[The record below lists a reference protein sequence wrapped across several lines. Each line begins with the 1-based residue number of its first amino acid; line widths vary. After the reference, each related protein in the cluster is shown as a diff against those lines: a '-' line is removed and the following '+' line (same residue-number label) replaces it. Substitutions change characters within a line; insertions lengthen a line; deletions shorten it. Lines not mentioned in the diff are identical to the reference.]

1 MSVTPVGER
10 LCARFGVEYRYAVHF
25 TRDVL
30 DPANPTL
37 ADAVPAGERPV
48 VLPVLDRGLVACHPT
63 VPARLDAYARRHS
76 ERLRL
81 AGPALVLPGGEAV
94 KEDARHVEAI
104 LAAIAARAVDRHSY
118 VLAVGGGALLD
129 VAGYAAAVAHRGV
142 RLLRVPTT
150 TLAQND
156 AGVGVKNGV
165 NAYGRKNF
173 LGTFAP
179 PAAVINDGCF
189 LPTLCDRDW
198 RAGAAEAVKVA
209 VLCDADFFAALETLA
224 PAVVARDLDA
234 MVVLVRRCAELHVAH
249 IVAGGDPFELG
260 SARPLDFGHW
270 AAHRLERLSGLE
282 LRHGEAVAVGMAL
295 DCTYARL
302 AGLLPATV
310 CARVLALLAAFGL
323 PLYAPELEHPGLLD
337 GLAEFRQHL
346 GGPLT
351 LTLASALGASVEVH
365 RVDLGLMR
373 RAVRELRAGAGAPRE
388 ATATP
393 ATRVPAKV
401 AAAAGRAALD
411 VAVSA
416 AAGAPLDGAA
426 TPGRWTGG
434 PARTGV
440 LDHVGH
446 VDDPL

>member
-1 MSVTPVGER
+1 MSTCPSVVGER

-30 DPANPTL
+30 HPANPTL
-37 ADAVPAGERPV
+37 ADAIPAGERPV

-94 KEDARHVEAI
+94 KEDPRHVETI

-179 PAAVINDGCF
+179 PAAVIDDELF

-209 VLCDADFFAALETLA
+209 VLRDADFFAALEALA
-224 PAVVARDLDA
+224 PAVVARDLGA
-234 MVVLVRRCAELHVAH
+234 MVALVRRCAELHVAH

-282 LRHGEAVAVGMAL
+282 LRHGEAVAIGIAL

-302 AGLLPATV
+302 AGLLPAAA
-310 CARVLALLAAFGL
+310 CARALALLAAFGL
-323 PLYAPELEHPGLLD
+323 PLYAAELGHPGLLD

-346 GGPLT
+346 GGPLAI
-351 LTLASALGASVEVH
+351 TLASALGASVEVH
-365 RVDLGLMR
+365 RIDLALMR
-373 RAVRELRAGAGAPRE
+373 RAVRELRAAAGAGGAPTDG
-388 ATATP
+388 AATP
-393 ATRVPAKV
+393 ATGAPPD
-401 AAAAGRAALD
+401 L
-411 VAVSA
+411 AVSTG
-416 AAGAPLDGAA
+416 AGAPLDGAA
-426 TPGRWTGG
+426 TPSRWTGG
-434 PARTGV
+434 PARAGV

-446 VDDPL
+446 ADDPL